1 MQITGSY
8 QIDVKHIDDAL
19 NKKLAFDIIKREFVN
34 MREAKCALYA
44 VSGLIKDTVLTECIE
59 FFMRFDGDNERE
71 IAAIPFIETEVLY
84 DVESVKNAVIKG
96 GTAIVRD
103 GCYSVVILYARS
115 YPLRSISEPENDK
128 VLRGPRDG
136 FSESIVINT
145 SLIRRRIRDTNL
157 CTEKFTVGSTTQT
170 DVVLCYING
179 LANTDLLNTLKDKLN
194 SINTESLDMG
204 AESIAEVIIRKRWYN
219 PFPKIRYT
227 ERPDTACAHLTEG
240 SILLI
245 CDNYPAVMILPTSI
259 IDFLQETDD
268 YYFPPLVGSYLRA
281 VRCLIVLL
289 TLYLLPVWY
298 LLQENASIAPS
309 WLQFLIIT
317 NEAALPLLVQV
328 LVAEV
333 AIDGLKLA
341 SLNTPS
347 MLGNSLSVVAGLI
360 LSDFAITAGW
370 FEPAVILYVAIT
382 AIGNFTQVSYELGY
396 ALKFMRLLMLIF
408 VAFLGFWGLLIS
420 NVIMILMIATN
431 KGVGGRGYLYPLFP
445 FNWDALKRQLYRTRK
460 K

>member
-8 QIDVKHIDDAL
+8 AIDINRIDEAL
-19 NKKLAFDIIKREFVN
+19 NKKRAFDIIKREFVN
-34 MREAKCALYA
+34 MRGAKCALYA
-44 VSGLIKDTVLTECIE
+44 VSGLIKDTVLTDSIE
-59 FFMRFDGDNERE
+59 FFMRFDGNNERE
-71 IAAIPFIETEVLY
+71 IAAIPFIETELLY
-84 DVESVKNAVIKG
+84 DIESVKNAVIKG
-96 GTAIVRD
+96 GTAVIRD
-103 GCYSVVILYARS
+103 GCYSVIVLYARS
-115 YPLRSISEPENDK
+115 YPLRSIEEPENDK

-145 SLIRRRIRDTNL
+145 SLIRRRIRDTDL
-157 CTEKFTVGSTTQT
+157 CTEKFTIGSTSQT
-170 DVVLCYING
+170 DVVLCYIDG
-179 LANTDLLNTLKDKLN
+179 LADSNFLNTLRDKLN
-194 SINTESLDMG
+194 SINTRSLDMG
-204 AESIAEVIIRKRWYN
+204 AESIAEVLIKKRWYN

-268 YYFPPLVGSYLRA
+268 YYFPPLVGTYLRT
-281 VRCLIVLL
+281 VRCVIVLL

-298 LLQENASIAPS
+298 LLQENAVIAPS
-309 WLQFLIIT
+309 WLQFLIVT
-317 NEAALPLLVQV
+317 NDAALPLLVQV

-396 ALKFMRLLMLIF
+396 ALKFMRLMMLLF
-408 VAFLGFWGLLIS
+408 VALLGIWGLLIS
-420 NVIMILMIATN
+420 NIIMILMIVTN
-431 KGVGGRGYLYPLFP
+431 KGVGGRG
-445 FNWDALKRQLYRTRK
+445 
-460 K
+460 